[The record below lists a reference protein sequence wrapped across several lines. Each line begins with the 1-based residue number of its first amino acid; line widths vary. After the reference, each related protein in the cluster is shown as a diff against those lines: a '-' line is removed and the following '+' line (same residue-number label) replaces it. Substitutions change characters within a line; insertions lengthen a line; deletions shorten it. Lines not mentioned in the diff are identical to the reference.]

1 VKKKGII
8 TTYKINNIR
17 NIMGFFDKFSSNTE
31 LTPAIALATSMIYMM
46 ASDGEIDDEE
56 INYLAVKLYAI
67 GDAEELMSLSQK
79 YSKKQDLESFQKEAN
94 EKLTEDQ
101 KFTILANLIDILLA
115 DGDADED
122 EQNLFFSFVQAFE
135 ISEDDIQP
143 YIDIL
148 SVKNDL
154 VSFVE

>member
-1 VKKKGII
+1 
-8 TTYKINNIR
+8 
-17 NIMGFFDKFSSNTE
+17 MGFFDKFSSETE

-46 ASDGEIDDEE
+46 ASDGEITDEE
-56 INYLAVKLYAI
+56 INYLATKLYAI
-67 GDAEELMSLSQK
+67 GDANELMKLSQK
-79 YSKKQDLESFQKEAN
+79 YSKKQDLEAFQKEAN

-122 EQNLFFSFVQAFE
+122 EQNLFFSFTEAFG

-143 YIDIL
+143 YIDII
-148 SVKNDL
+148 STKNDL
-154 VSFVE
+154 ASFAE

>member
-1 VKKKGII
+1 
-8 TTYKINNIR
+8 
-17 NIMGFFDKFSSNTE
+17 MGFFDKFSSNTE

-56 INYLAVKLYAI
+56 MNYLAVKLYAI

-79 YSKKQDLESFQKEAN
+79 YSKKQDLEAFQKEAN

-115 DGDADED
+115 DGEADEE
-122 EQNLFFSFVQAFE
+122 EQKLFYSFVEAFG

-143 YIDIL
+143 YIDII

-154 VSFVE
+154 ASFVE

>member
-1 VKKKGII
+1 
-8 TTYKINNIR
+8 
-17 NIMGFFDKFSSNTE
+17 MGFFDKFSSNTE

-56 INYLAVKLYAI
+56 MNYLAVKLYAI
-67 GDAEELMSLSQK
+67 GDAEELIELSRK
-79 YSKKQDLESFQKEAN
+79 YSKKQDLEAFQKEAN

-115 DGDADED
+115 DGDADEE
-122 EQNLFFSFVQAFE
+122 EQNLFFSFSEAFG
-135 ISEDDIQP
+135 ISQDDVQP
-143 YIDIL
+143 YIDII

-154 VSFVE
+154 ASFVE

>member
-1 VKKKGII
+1 
-8 TTYKINNIR
+8 
-17 NIMGFFDKFSSNTE
+17 MGFFDKFSSNTE

-56 INYLAVKLYAI
+56 MNYLAVKLYAI
-67 GDAEELMSLSQK
+67 GDAEELIELSRK
-79 YSKKQDLESFQKEAN
+79 YSKKQDLEAFQKEAN

-115 DGDADED
+115 DGDADEE
-122 EQNLFFSFVQAFE
+122 EQNLFFSFSEAFG
-135 ISEDDIQP
+135 ISQDDVQP
-143 YIDIL
+143 YIDII

-154 VSFVE
+154 ASFVED

>member
-1 VKKKGII
+1 
-8 TTYKINNIR
+8 
-17 NIMGFFDKFSSNTE
+17 MGFFDKFSSNTE

-56 INYLAVKLYAI
+56 MNYLAVKLYAI

-79 YSKKQDLESFQKEAN
+79 YSKKQGLEAFQKEAN
-94 EKLTEDQ
+94 EKLSEDQ

-115 DGDADED
+115 DGDADEE
-122 EQNLFFSFVQAFE
+122 EQNLFFSFVEAFG

-143 YIDIL
+143 YIDII

-154 VSFVE
+154 ASFVE

>member
-1 VKKKGII
+1 
-8 TTYKINNIR
+8 
-17 NIMGFFDKFSSNTE
+17 MGFFDKFSSNTE

-56 INYLAVKLYAI
+56 MNYLAVKLYAI

-79 YSKKQDLESFQKEAN
+79 YSKKQGLEAFQKEAS

-115 DGDADED
+115 DGDADEE
-122 EQNLFFSFVQAFE
+122 EQNLFFSFVEAFG

-143 YIDIL
+143 YIDII

-154 VSFVE
+154 ASFVE

>member
-1 VKKKGII
+1 
-8 TTYKINNIR
+8 
-17 NIMGFFDKFSSNTE
+17 MGFFDKFSSNTE

-56 INYLAVKLYAI
+56 MNYLAVKLYAI

-79 YSKKQDLESFQKEAN
+79 YSKKQGLEAFQKEAN

-115 DGDADED
+115 DGEADEE
-122 EQNLFFSFVQAFE
+122 EQNLFFSFVEAFG

-143 YIDIL
+143 YIDII

-154 VSFVE
+154 ASFVE

>member
-1 VKKKGII
+1 
-8 TTYKINNIR
+8 
-17 NIMGFFDKFSSNTE
+17 MGFFDKFSSNTE

-56 INYLAVKLYAI
+56 MNYLAVKLYAI

-79 YSKKQDLESFQKEAN
+79 YSKKQGLEAFQKEAN

-115 DGDADED
+115 DGDADEE
-122 EQNLFFSFVQAFE
+122 EQNLFFSFVEAFG

-143 YIDIL
+143 YIDII

-154 VSFVE
+154 ASFVE

>member
-1 VKKKGII
+1 
-8 TTYKINNIR
+8 
-17 NIMGFFDKFSSNTE
+17 MGFFDKFSSNTE

>member
-1 VKKKGII
+1 
-8 TTYKINNIR
+8 
-17 NIMGFFDKFSSNTE
+17 MGFFDKFSSNTE

-56 INYLAVKLYAI
+56 MNYLAVKLYAI

-79 YSKKQDLESFQKEAN
+79 YSKKQNLEAFQKEAN

-122 EQNLFFSFVQAFE
+122 EQNLFFSFVEAFG
-135 ISEDDIQP
+135 ISEDDIQV
-143 YIDIL
+143 YIDII

-154 VSFVE
+154 ASFVE

>member
-1 VKKKGII
+1 
-8 TTYKINNIR
+8 
-17 NIMGFFDKFSSNTE
+17 MGFFDKFSSSTE

-56 INYLAVKLYAI
+56 MNYLAVKLYAI
-67 GDAEELMSLSQK
+67 GDAEELMTLSQK
-79 YSKKQDLESFQKEAN
+79 YSKKQGLEAFQKEAN

-115 DGDADED
+115 DGDADEE
-122 EQNLFFSFVQAFE
+122 EQNLFFSFVEAFG

-143 YIDIL
+143 YIDII

-154 VSFVE
+154 ASFVED

>member
-1 VKKKGII
+1 
-8 TTYKINNIR
+8 
-17 NIMGFFDKFSSNTE
+17 MGFFDKFSSNTE

-56 INYLAVKLYAI
+56 MNYLAVKLYAI

-79 YSKKQDLESFQKEAN
+79 YSKKQGLEAFQKEAN

-115 DGDADED
+115 DGDADEE
-122 EQNLFFSFVQAFE
+122 EQNLFFSFVEAFR

-143 YIDIL
+143 YIDII

-154 VSFVE
+154 ASFVE

>member
-1 VKKKGII
+1 
-8 TTYKINNIR
+8 
-17 NIMGFFDKFSSNTE
+17 MGFFDKFSSDTE

-56 INYLAVKLYAI
+56 LNYLAVKLYAI
-67 GDAEELMSLSQK
+67 GDAEQLMSLSQK
-79 YSKKQDLESFQKEAN
+79 YSKKQDLAAFQKEAN
-94 EKLTEDQ
+94 EKLTEEQ

-115 DGDADED
+115 DGDADES
-122 EQNLFFSFVQAFE
+122 EQNLFFSFVEAFG

-143 YIDIL
+143 YIDII

-154 VSFVE
+154 ASFVE

>member
-1 VKKKGII
+1 
-8 TTYKINNIR
+8 
-17 NIMGFFDKFSSNTE
+17 MGFFDKFSSNTE

-56 INYLAVKLYAI
+56 MNYLAVKLYAI
-67 GDAEELMSLSQK
+67 GDAQELMSLSQK
-79 YSKKQDLESFQKEAN
+79 YSKKQDLEAFQKEAN

-115 DGDADED
+115 DGDADEE
-122 EQNLFFSFVQAFE
+122 EQNLFFSFVEAFG

-143 YIDIL
+143 YIDII

-154 VSFVE
+154 ASFVE

>member
-1 VKKKGII
+1 
-8 TTYKINNIR
+8 
-17 NIMGFFDKFSSNTE
+17 MGFFDKFSSNTE

-56 INYLAVKLYAI
+56 MNYLAVKLYAI
-67 GDAEELMSLSQK
+67 GDAEELMTLSQK
-79 YSKKQDLESFQKEAN
+79 YSKKQNLEAFQKEAN

-115 DGDADED
+115 DGDASED
-122 EQNLFFSFVQAFE
+122 EQNLFFSFVEAFG

-143 YIDIL
+143 YIDII

-154 VSFVE
+154 ASFVED